1 LTDEPIKRYCVV
13 CGRKLP
19 GNLSAYELVLRG
31 AASSYGEGQLVFHCI
46 QKHTAEQI
54 AAAAAKPP
62 AFHRASE
69 ARE

>member
-1 LTDEPIKRYCVV
+1 MADEKISHFCVV
-13 CGRKLP
+13 CGARLP
-19 GNLSAYELVLRG
+19 QMSAYELKCKG
-31 AASSYGEGQLVFHCI
+31 AGMFMGDGSIITFCI

-69 ARE
+69 ERE